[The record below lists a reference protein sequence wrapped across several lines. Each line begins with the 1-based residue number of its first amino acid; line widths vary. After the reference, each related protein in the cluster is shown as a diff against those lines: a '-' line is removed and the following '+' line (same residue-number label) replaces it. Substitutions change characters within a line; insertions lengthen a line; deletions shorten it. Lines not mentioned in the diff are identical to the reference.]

1 MLSNPHHPGE
11 FLQEILDEL
20 NITPYRLAKATH
32 MPQSRVTAI
41 LKGRRRIT
49 PDTALRLARYL
60 GTTPDYW
67 LGLQM
72 AHDLAKCRPEDLAT
86 IEPLESA

>member
-1 MLSNPHHPGE
+1 MLPNPYHPGE
-11 FLQEILDEL
+11 FLREMLEEL

-32 MPQSRVTAI
+32 MPQSRITTI

-72 AHDLAKCRPEDLAT
+72 AHDLAQCQPEDLAT